1 MVSNGIGR
9 QSRLRKNTIWR
20 IENGKCDPS
29 TTPLIGIAAAF
40 GISEER
46 LTLKAMMDRQAIVDA
61 NDKLIGFAKP
71 LTE

>member
-1 MVSNGIGR
+1 MELGVRAGCG
-9 QSRLRKNTIWR
+9 KDTIWR

-29 TTPLIGIAAAF
+29 TTTLMGIAAAF
-40 GISEER
+40 GISVER

-61 NDKLIGFAKP
+61 NDKLMGFAKP